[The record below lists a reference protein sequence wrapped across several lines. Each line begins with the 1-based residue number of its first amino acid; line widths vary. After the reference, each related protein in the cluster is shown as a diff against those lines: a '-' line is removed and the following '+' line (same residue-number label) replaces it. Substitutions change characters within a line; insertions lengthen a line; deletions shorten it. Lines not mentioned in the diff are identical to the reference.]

1 MESEVI
7 QNTMNAFEIISF
19 IASIASLILAL
30 GAIWLSIVFF
40 KMSSEAS
47 KATTEAAKGIEASV
61 KRLENLFDKLY
72 SDTFSMM
79 KDTVS
84 DMRKHIWNKPLPEGK
99 SAQKSEISDA
109 LKVEIETQ
117 VSKLLKEAGVNDA
130 AKNQELSRKLESSL
144 EELFEKSKK
153 RKQSIKTARVQSILS
168 DLQPISFSE
177 LTSILNIEDQEL
189 AIRHLF
195 PLREQ
200 GKVSWDGPE
209 NQLSSDSIIKLI
221 EESEE

>member
-1 MESEVI
+1 
-7 QNTMNAFEIISF
+7 MNAFEIISF

-61 KRLENLFDKLY
+61 ERLENLFDKLY

-99 SAQKSEISDA
+99 AAQKSEISDA

-153 RKQSIKTARVQSILS
+153 RKQSIKTARVLSILS